1 MLNPEKKFDM
11 NILQVCPPH
20 LSDVADLS
28 INQSINQSIKTS
40 MYLILGNSKKVVFSG
55 YFPPKFTKIG

>member
-28 INQSINQSIKTS
+28 WEIQKS
-40 MYLILGNSKKVVFSG
+40 YLFGLFFQKII
-55 YFPPKFTKIG
+55 KIG